1 MTKIVIKQTAAE
13 CHNLVIF
20 LPLFVAHEIPESDP
34 YWLCYTSFLNLIGRL
49 YIGTIT
55 AYFTYHMWRN

>member
-1 MTKIVIKQTAAE
+1 MNKPGIISGVNSSMTKIVIKQTAAE

-34 YWLCYTSFLNLIGRL
+34 YWL
-49 YIGTIT
+49 
-55 AYFTYHMWRN
+55 